1 MFFLTLF
8 HGTIHQ
14 NLNTSLGTVKIGIVL
29 PNTNNDLVYWQ
40 GYPNSAA
47 AVTKALEVAREN
59 DTLLRRV
66 NFEFVWTMNE
76 CVASEA
82 AGELFDLINLQ
93 KIQAL
98 FGPPCSSTANVA
110 TNIAEYYDIPLY
122 LFSTSGL
129 KEVTDFSMY
138 TVVASVMPS
147 YSDFVIGL
155 ARLLIKFEWTNVAIV
170 TYETAS
176 KLNRCGLFYY
186 QADQKIT
193 RGFDQINVVYQRNMV
208 NFSPDSLKKVT
219 DDIKKFTRVIIICMG
234 DMDKFRSFILAAY
247 DNGMNTSDYVY
258 INCDVDMDIYVNEE
272 NKNAMID
279 YKSPPD
285 GRDKEAIKAAG
296 ELFDLINVQKIQ
308 VLFGP
313 PCYSTANVAMNIA
326 TYYNIPLY
334 LFGTSSLQEIA
345 DFSLYNVVTSVMPSY
360 SDFVIG
366 LARLLIRFEWTNV
379 AIVAYETES
388 KLNRCGRFYDQADQR
403 ITQGFEQ
410 INVVYQ
416 RNIVNFSSDSLKKVT
431 GDIKKLARVI
441 VVCMDEIDK
450 LRSFM
455 LAAYDNGM
463 NTSDYVYIN
472 CDVDMDIYIN
482 EENKNAMID
491 YKSPPDGRDEEAIS
505 MYKWMFH
512 LHFSAL
518 GGISSQYN
526 DFRATMP
533 KYMREPPFNCTT
545 ECAKYNV
552 SSAYAPY
559 LFDSAYLYFISLGLA
574 MNSYGNN
581 PNATSIADNGTL
593 VTTYSSGVFN
603 GMTGA
608 FQISKNLTRD
618 SRLSF
623 STYFNNGLNT
633 TRWIYLLVVGNDAE
647 FNISYTDLATTMFAV
662 RGGATPLNIPK
673 CGYQDEFCQPSFI
686 EKSPVGFAFIIVGG
700 VLILVVIIALMI
712 YLCIMKKKEEEK
724 QNELWRMYFGS
735 VIKYSDYKGSIVQLQ
750 SKRSLLSTSQTSTK
764 QSFKDKSSGRHQLY
778 VLHTE
783 PIMGRIHDVQY
794 TLRKKDMLHLRQLR
808 MLDNENINKFIGFC
822 LDGPILMSFWRY
834 CSRLS
839 FLDIL
844 TNENLN
850 ITMDGFFVYSLIK
863 DTVEGLS
870 ALHNSPIEVHGNLS
884 SKNCLV
890 DERWQVKLSDFGLP
904 FIRCHE
910 KHTVNDQIWTAPEIL
925 REEIST
931 PTKSSD
937 IYSLGIVLADVV
949 NKNIAFENSDIRG
962 GADEII
968 YMLKKK
974 RGIPLRPVLKPAV
987 ENISPALL
995 HLIKD
1000 MWSEEPGDRPKSETV
1015 KKLVKEMNPGKSNNL
1030 MDHVYGI
1037 LENYAANLEEEIQE
1051 RTKEL
1056 IEEKKK
1062 ADMLLSRMLPKQVA
1076 EKLKLGQP
1084 ILPEQFD
1091 QVTIFFSDVVSFTTL
1106 AARCTPMQVVS
1117 LLNNLYTTFDSI
1129 INEHDVYKVE
1139 TIGDGYLCVSGLPH
1153 RNGVLHVKEIALLSI
1168 NLIKSLEN
1176 FTIQHLPKEKIKIRV
1191 GMHTGSCVAGVV
1203 GLTMPRYCLFGD
1215 TVNTASR
1222 MESNGKPNHIH
1233 ISNDAHKLLTEKIGG
1248 FVTEPR
1254 GEVLIKGKGV
1264 METFWL
1270 VGKVGEDPADPNN
1283 GMYADYKKESS

>member
-1 MFFLTLF
+1 MIINILIYFLTLF

-14 NLNTSLGTVKIGIVL
+14 NLNTSLGIVKVGIVL
-29 PNTNNDLVYWQ
+29 PNTNPDLIYWQ

-47 AVTKALEVAREN
+47 AVTRALEVAREN
-59 DTLLRRV
+59 NTILGRID
-66 NFEFVWTMNE
+66 FEFVWTMNE
-76 CVASEA
+76 CVSSE
-82 AGELFDLINLQ
+82 
-93 KIQAL
+93 
-98 FGPPCSSTANVA
+98 
-110 TNIAEYYDIPLY
+110 
-122 LFSTSGL
+122 
-129 KEVTDFSMY
+129 
-138 TVVASVMPS
+138 
-147 YSDFVIGL
+147 
-155 ARLLIKFEWTNVAIV
+155 
-170 TYETAS
+170 
-176 KLNRCGLFYY
+176 
-186 QADQKIT
+186 
-193 RGFDQINVVYQRNMV
+193 
-208 NFSPDSLKKVT
+208 
-219 DDIKKFTRVIIICMG
+219 
-234 DMDKFRSFILAAY
+234 
-247 DNGMNTSDYVY
+247 
-258 INCDVDMDIYVNEE
+258 
-272 NKNAMID
+272 
-279 YKSPPD
+279 
-285 GRDKEAIKAAG
+285 AAG

-334 LFGTSSLQEIA
+334 LFGTSSLQEITEI
-345 DFSLYNVVTSVMPSY
+345 STYQVVTSVMPSY

-431 GDIKKLARVI
+431 DDIKKLTRVI

-647 FNISYTDLATTMFAV
+647 FNISYTDLATTIFAV
-662 RGGATPLNIPK
+662 RGGVTPLNIPK
-673 CGYQDEFCQPSFI
+673 CGYQNEFCQPSFI
-686 EKSPVGFAFIIVGG
+686 DQSPVGFAFIIVGG

-712 YLCIMKKKEEEK
+712 YLCIMKKKEEQK

-764 QSFKDKSSGRHQLY
+764 QSFKDKSSGKHQLY

-822 LDGPILMSFWRY
+822 LDGPVLMSFWRY

-844 TNENLN
+844 TNDNLN
-850 ITMDGFFVYSLIK
+850 INIDGFFIYSLVK
-863 DTVEGLS
+863 DTVEGLN
-870 ALHNSPIEVHGNLS
+870 ALHNSSIGVHGNLS
-884 SKNCLV
+884 SKNCLL

-904 FIRCHE
+904 FIRCYE

-937 IYSLGIVLADVV
+937 IYSLGIVLADLV

-987 ENISPALL
+987 EDISPGLL

-1062 ADMLLSRMLPKQVA
+1062 ADLLLSRMLPKQVA
-1076 EKLKLGQP
+1076 EKLKLGQS

-1176 FTIQHLPKEKIKIRV
+1176 FTIQHLPNEKIKIRV

-1233 ISNDAHKLLTEKIGG
+1233 MSYDAHKLLTEKIGG

-1254 GEVLIKGKGV
+1254 GEVIIKGKGV

>member
-1 MFFLTLF
+1 MIINIFIIFLTFF
-8 HGTIHQ
+8 HGTIYQ
-14 NLNTSLGTVKIGIVL
+14 NLNTTFGTVKIGIVL
-29 PNTNNDLVYWQ
+29 PNINPILIYWQ
-40 GYPNSAA
+40 GYQNSAA
-47 AVTKALEVAREN
+47 AVTNALKVAKKNNTILE
-59 DTLLRRV
+59 RV
-66 NFEFVWTMNE
+66 NFEYVLTMNE
-76 CVASEA
+76 CVSTEV
-82 AGELFDLINLQ
+82 AGLFFDLINVQ
-93 KIQAL
+93 KIQVL
-98 FGPPCSSTANVA
+98 FGPPCYRTANVA
-110 TNIAEYYDIPLY
+110 MNIATYYKIPLY
-122 LFSTSGL
+122 LFGTSSL
-129 KEVTDFSMY
+129 QEITDFSTY
-138 TVVASVMPS
+138 NVVTSVMPS

-155 ARLLIKFEWTNVAIV
+155 ARLLIKFRWTNVAIV
-170 TYETAS
+170 AYESAN
-176 KLNRCGLFYY
+176 KLGRCGRFYD
-186 QADQKIT
+186 QVNQKIT
-193 RGFDQINVVYQRNMV
+193 QRFDQINVVYQKSIV
-208 NFSPDSLKKVT
+208 NFSLDALKKVT
-219 DDIKKFTRVIIICMG
+219 DDIKKLTRVIVVCM
-234 DMDKFRSFILAAY
+234 DEIDKLRSFMLAAY

-285 GRDKEAIKAAG
+285 GRD
-296 ELFDLINVQKIQ
+296 
-308 VLFGP
+308 
-313 PCYSTANVAMNIA
+313 
-326 TYYNIPLY
+326 
-334 LFGTSSLQEIA
+334 
-345 DFSLYNVVTSVMPSY
+345 
-360 SDFVIG
+360 
-366 LARLLIRFEWTNV
+366 
-379 AIVAYETES
+379 
-388 KLNRCGRFYDQADQR
+388 
-403 ITQGFEQ
+403 
-410 INVVYQ
+410 
-416 RNIVNFSSDSLKKVT
+416 
-431 GDIKKLARVI
+431 
-441 VVCMDEIDK
+441 
-450 LRSFM
+450 
-455 LAAYDNGM
+455 
-463 NTSDYVYIN
+463 
-472 CDVDMDIYIN
+472 
-482 EENKNAMID
+482 
-491 YKSPPDGRDEEAIS
+491 EEAIS

-512 LHFSAL
+512 LDFFSL
-518 GGISSQYN
+518 DGISSEYN
-526 DFRATMP
+526 NFRNSMP
-533 KYMREPPFNCTT
+533 SLMREPPFNCTT
-545 ECAKYNV
+545 ECEKYNV

-574 MNSYGNN
+574 LKSHGTNS
-581 PNATSIADNGTL
+581 NATAIANNGTL
-593 VTTYSSGVFN
+593 ITTYSTGVFN
-603 GMTGA
+603 GLTGA
-608 FQISKNLTRD
+608 FQISKNLTRN
-618 SRLSF
+618 SRLSL
-623 STYFNNGLNT
+623 STYFNDGLNA
-633 TRWIYLLVVGNDAE
+633 TRWIHVLVVGNDAE
-647 FNISYTDLATTMFAV
+647 FNISYTDPATTIFSV
-662 RGGATPLNIPK
+662 RGGVTPLNVPK

-686 EKSPVGFAFIIVGG
+686 EQSPVGFAFIIVGG
-700 VLILVVIIALMI
+700 VLILVVIIAFMI
-712 YLCIMKKKEEEK
+712 FLCIMKKKEEEK

-735 VIKYSDYKGSIVQLQ
+735 LIKYSDYRGSFTQLQ
-750 SKRSLLSTSQTSTK
+750 SKRSLHSTSQTSNK
-764 QSFKDKSSGRHQLY
+764 QSFKDKAVGKHQLFI
-778 VLHTE
+778 LHTE
-783 PIMGRIHDVQY
+783 PIMGRIHEVQY
-794 TLRKKDMLHLRQLR
+794 HLKKKDMLHLRQLR
-808 MLDNENINKFIGFC
+808 LLDNENINKFIGFC
-822 LDGPILMSFWRY
+822 LDGPTLISFWRY

-839 FLDIL
+839 FIDIL
-844 TNENLN
+844 TDENLSIN
-850 ITMDGFFVYSLIK
+850 MDGFFIYSLVK
-863 DTVEGLS
+863 DTVEGLN
-870 ALHNSPIEVHGNLS
+870 ALHNSSIGFHGNLS

-904 FIRCHE
+904 FIRCYE

-987 ENISPALL
+987 EDISPGLL

-1037 LENYAANLEEEIQE
+1037 LEKYAANLEEEIQE

-1062 ADMLLSRMLPKQVA
+1062 ADLLLSRMLPKQVA

-1106 AARCTPMQVVS
+1106 AARCTPMQVVN

-1168 NLIKSLEN
+1168 NLIKSLDS

-1233 ISNDAHKLLTEKIGG
+1233 MSYDAHKLLSEKIGG